1 MCCQNAPK
9 GRTTGPLVEDGIS
22 KAERAEFLRK
32 QREERKANRKK
43 GMQAARSAEPLSNA
57 GLRNRRTSAPGMMTG
72 AFSAQ
77 AMGRPAAATPPAPVR
92 KSNELDSP
100 APDSARVSPVPAVGD
115 NGANG
120 NGTAA
125 GRETPPQGPSA
136 VEEHKERETEHEHGR
151 GTTPPPPGMADA
163 NPENEIFAAAAPAVR
178 APAPPPRM
186 FNPTSVPPPTA
197 PPTAT
202 SGASALPAQ
211 HPSIA
216 FSVDA
221 SVERALTQAKRE
233 AGVAQRRAAFW
244 KCRFRD
250 VALWAASFAVLS
262 YASDHGFE
270 DC

>member
-1 MCCQNAPK
+1 MQNAPK

-32 QREERKANRKK
+32 QREERKANRRK
-43 GMQAARSAEPLSNA
+43 GMQAARSAEPSVNS

-77 AMGRPAAATPPAPVR
+77 AMARPAALPAVATPPATGSL
-92 KSNELDSP
+92 SNGPDS
-100 APDSARVSPVPAVGD
+100 PDSARISPVPAVD
-115 NGANG
+115 D

-125 GRETPPQGPSA
+125 GRETPLQVPSA
-136 VEEHKERETEHEHGR
+136 VEEREEHEKEHKHGQ
-151 GTTPPPPGMADA
+151 GTPPPPATADA
-163 NPENEIFAAAAPAVR
+163 FPENEIVVAAPAVR

-202 SGASALPAQ
+202 SGAQALPAQ

-216 FSVDA
+216 FSIDA
-221 SVERALTQAKRE
+221 SVERALTQARRE
-233 AGVAQRRAAFW
+233 AGLAERRATFW

-250 VALWAASFAVLS
+250 VAVWAASFAVLS
-262 YASDHGFE
+262 YASDHGFK

>member
-1 MCCQNAPK
+1 
-9 GRTTGPLVEDGIS
+9 
-22 KAERAEFLRK
+22 
-32 QREERKANRKK
+32 
-43 GMQAARSAEPLSNA
+43 
-57 GLRNRRTSAPGMMTG
+57 MMTG

-77 AMGRPAAATPPAPVR
+77 AMGRPAALPAVANPPAPGSV
-92 KSNELDSP
+92 SNDLDSL
-100 APDSARVSPVPAVGD
+100 DSARVSPVPAVD
-115 NGANG
+115 D

-125 GRETPPQGPSA
+125 AQETLPRLPPST
-136 VEEHKERETEHEHGR
+136 VEEHKEHNDHKENEMEDEHGR
-151 GTTPPPPGMADA
+151 GTPPPPLMAPDA
-163 NPENEIFAAAAPAVR
+163 SPENELVVAAPAVR

-197 PPTAT
+197 PPTVT
-202 SGASALPAQ
+202 SGAQALTAQ

-221 SVERALTQAKRE
+221 SVERALTQARRE
-233 AGVAQRRAAFW
+233 AGVAERRAAFW

-250 VALWAASFAVLS
+250 VAVWAASFAVLS